1 MSLFTAQW
9 NCLNFPSHSACQV
22 VAAAVA
28 PWICNLLGWPVQ
40 TIAFRFR
47 LRVIITRISKLL
59 FPFLGRV
66 EDFDT
71 LYVSYTAIYQ
81 AVSTVIC
88 WIKLNWLFTSQTWI
102 TLDERHPV
110 KQILLCA
117 MVFGIICNYISF
129 LCIFLVEN
137 FLCHCFD
144 YFFLIPRL
152 FDRIVEGS
160 EPPNESQRQRIEFS
174 LFIYIYIL
182 AHFKRSRR
190 PIVLNLTQVAILK
203 ILRGVSPKECVLIN
217 SIRSISSDRQ
227 EAPPRGAF

>member
-1 MSLFTAQW
+1 MKLPQLSLPL
-9 NCLNFPSHSACQV
+9 CLPSRSGSSSPLDMQPSRLASADDSLSISPPSNNNKNFETSLSLSRKSRGFWH
-22 VAAAVA
+22 
-28 PWICNLLGWPVQ
+28 
-40 TIAFRFR
+40 AF
-47 LRVIITRISKLL
+47 V
-59 FPFLGRV
+59 
-66 EDFDT
+66 

-160 EPPNESQRQRIEFS
+160 ESPNESRQRIEFS
-174 LFIYIYIL
+174 LFIYIYPGSFQKIEETNR
-182 AHFKRSRR
+182 FK
-190 PIVLNLTQVAILK
+190 LNPSGNLK
-203 ILRGVSPKECVLIN
+203 NTPWCVSERVCTYK
-217 SIRSISSDRQ
+217 
-227 EAPPRGAF
+227 